1 MKKTGL
7 VLMILMMVWGM
18 TACGKGSQSTSSQPT
33 VAPVEPK
40 NEIIAPLTGL
50 PTTVPNDNRVVMV
63 MINNHTKAR
72 PQSGLDQ
79 ADVVYEILEEGLI
92 TRFMAFYQSELP
104 EVVGPVRS
112 IRPYNITL
120 AEAFDSII
128 SHAGGSEAA
137 LSTLRQGNHSDLDE
151 IYRYNKAY
159 WRIHTRKAP
168 HNLYTS
174 IPALRKGAEA
184 MGYPVKGNVPSF
196 TFRKATDE
204 VQGEKAETINVFYAK
219 GYTAEYAYDSQTKQY
234 KRLTVGQLLKNK
246 ETGKQVEAANVM
258 VLSTN
263 HRIVDSKGHLEI
275 NVNGPGEGYLF
286 QRGKAMKITWE
297 LKDGMLRAYQN
308 GQEVPMYPGK
318 TWVNVVPIKTNGP
331 SPLTFK

>member
-7 VLMILMMVWGM
+7 LIMIILMVWGM

-33 VAPVEPK
+33 VAPELK
-40 NEIIAPLTGL
+40 NEILAPLTGL
-50 PTTVPNDNRVVMV
+50 PTTAPTDNRVVMV

-72 PQSGLDQ
+72 PQSGLDR

-137 LSTLRQGNHSDLDE
+137 LATLKQGNHADLDE

-159 WRIHTRKAP
+159 WRSKERKAP

-174 IPALRKGAEA
+174 IPALRKGADT
-184 MGYPVKGNVPSF
+184 MGYPVKGIVPSF

-204 VQGEKAETINVFYAK
+204 VQGEKGEAIHVFYTK
-219 GYTAEYAYDSQTKQY
+219 GYTAEYAYDPQTKQY
-234 KRLTVGQLLKNK
+234 KRLTAGQLMKNK

-258 VLSTN
+258 VLSAN

-275 NVNGPGEGYLF
+275 NVKGPGEGYLF

-297 LKDGMLRAYQN
+297 LKEGMLRAYQN

-318 TWVNVVPIKTNGP
+318 TWVNVVPIKTNGTP
-331 SPLTFK
+331 PLTFN

>member
-7 VLMILMMVWGM
+7 LLMILVMVWGV
-18 TACGKGSQSTSSQPT
+18 TACGKGSQTTSSQPT
-33 VAPVEPK
+33 VTPEPK
-40 NEIIAPLTGL
+40 QEILAPLTGL
-50 PTTVPNDNRVVMV
+50 PTKVPTDNRVVMV

-72 PQSGLDQ
+72 PQSGLDK

-159 WRIHTRKAP
+159 WRSKERKAP

-174 IPALRKGAEA
+174 IPSLRKGAET
-184 MGYPVKGNVPSF
+184 MGYPVKGRVPSF

-204 VQGEKAETINVFYAK
+204 VQGEKADLIHVFYAK
-219 GYTAEYAYDSQTKQY
+219 NYTSEYQYDPQRKQY
-234 KRLTVGQLLKNK
+234 KRLTAGLPLKNK

-258 VLSTN
+258 VLSTQ
-263 HRIVDSKGHLEI
+263 HKIVDSKGHLEI
-275 NVNGPGEGYLF
+275 NVKGPGEGYLF

-297 LKDGMLRAYQN
+297 LKDGMLRAYEN

-318 TWVNVVPIKTNGP
+318 TWVNVIPIKNDGS